1 MEPFLKQIAAF
12 LYHLHGDNL
21 NRISVIFPGRRSGA
35 FFNAYLNE
43 LVEKPV
49 LGPEVITIN
58 ELISQMSDMQI
69 SDQISLILLL
79 HKIYMQETGHREVFD
94 EFYFW
99 GEILLND
106 FNDLDKYLIDVHDL
120 FRNISDLKEIESLFD
135 YLTPGQKHAI
145 EMFWGNVGKAGN
157 SVNREN
163 FLNIWNKLAVIY
175 NRYRQELLRNKM
187 GYSGL
192 IYRDLIGKIA
202 GNPDFSLLA
211 EHYYFVGF
219 NALNTCE
226 NKLFHWFKSSGRG
239 DFFWDFDER
248 FLRDPSHEAGLFI
261 RKNLVEFPP
270 PAGFNLDEGHII
282 KPRIKVVSVPGQVAQ
297 AQVVNQKQF
306 LSDDGNRTSFD
317 NAALVLADEG
327 LLIPIVSVAGGRFRN
342 INITMGYPLK
352 DTPVFGLIDLL
363 IGLQKSYRKMDGED
377 MFYHG
382 PVLAI
387 LNHQLLAG
395 EESRMLV
402 QEIYR
407 QNKIYVRATDLKNS
421 KLNKL
426 IFSRQENWRSAAD
439 YFMAIIRT
447 LAIRIQGAEEE
458 PVRLESEF
466 LYQTYLVLQRLTGIL
481 EGYEKEHISLALFY
495 RFFIQH
501 LQHVSVPFE
510 GEPLSGLQVM
520 GVLET
525 RTLDF
530 KKLVIFSV
538 NEGKF
543 PKSVPAHSFIP
554 YNLRKAFGLPAREEQ
569 DAIYAYYFY
578 RLIHRADEITLVYD
592 SSSDGLNTG
601 EMSRYLFQIQYDSD
615 FKPEFFHLNFD
626 FKASAPQ
633 PISIEGNKQHL
644 LKLLDQYSENKLS
657 PSALN
662 TYLDC
667 KLKFY
672 FRHVARIKET
682 DELKE
687 DIDPRLFGNLFH
699 HAAEIIYSIFKGGA
713 QVTNAD
719 LKAAAANVNLIGGA
733 IHKAFALEYYKD
745 KELKDVKISGK
756 NILIAEN
763 LMTYLVKMLQN
774 DMAFTPFTIVDLEG
788 SYEADFSIDAD
799 ENGPKIRLGGVVD
812 RIDLTRTGI
821 RIIDYK
827 TGRNLNLKFR
837 DFSEFYEHG
846 KKNRP
851 KEIFQTLVYSEIYT
865 RCKGEQPIFPSIYK
879 IDEFFGDEFHPEV
892 RRNGSKIDYQDI
904 AGEFRKSLH
913 LLLEEIFSGHD
924 QYEQTTD
931 IDKCRTCPYNQ
942 ICRRN

>member
-12 LYHLHGDNL
+12 LYHRHGDDI
-21 NRISVIFPGRRSGA
+21 NRVSVIFPGRRSGV

-58 ELISQMSDMQI
+58 ELISQMSGMQI

-79 HKIYMQETGHREVFD
+79 HKIYMQETGHLEELD

-106 FNDLDKYLIDVHDL
+106 FNDLDKYLIDAHDL
-120 FRNISDLKEIESLFD
+120 FRNISDLKEIDRLFD

-145 EMFWGNVGKAGN
+145 EMFWGNVGKAGS
-157 SVNREN
+157 SVNREK
-163 FLNIWNKLAVIY
+163 FLNIWTKLLVIY
-175 NRYRQELLRNKM
+175 DRYRKELLEKGM

-192 IYRDLIGKIA
+192 IYRDLVGRIA
-202 GNPDFSLLA
+202 GNPDFPLSS
-211 EHYYFVGF
+211 EHYYFAGF
-219 NALNTCE
+219 NALNACE
-226 NKLFHWFKSSGRG
+226 NKLFRWFKSSGKG
-239 DFFWDFDER
+239 DFFWDYDER
-248 FLRDPSHEAGLFI
+248 FVSDPSHEAGFFI
-261 RKNLVEFPP
+261 RKNLVEFSP
-270 PAGFNLDEGHII
+270 PAGFNPDEGQRI
-282 KPRIKVVSVPGQVAQ
+282 KQQVKVVSVPGQVAQ

-306 LSDDGNRTSFD
+306 LSDSGGLASFD
-317 NAALVLADEG
+317 DAALVLADES
-327 LLIPIVSVAGGRFRN
+327 LLIPVISVAGGRFRN

-352 DTPVFGLIDLL
+352 DTPVFGLIGLL
-363 IGLQKSYRKMDGED
+363 IGLQKNYRKMDGED
-377 MFYHG
+377 MFYHR

-395 EESRMLV
+395 EDSRALV

-407 QNKIYVRATDLKNS
+407 QNKIYVRATDLKSNE
-421 KLNKL
+421 LNNL
-426 IFSRQENWRSAAD
+426 IFSRQENWRSAAA
-439 YFMAIIRT
+439 YFMEIIRA
-447 LAIRIQGAEEE
+447 LAIQIQGAEEE

-466 LYQTYLVLQRLTGIL
+466 LYQTFLVLQRLTGVL
-481 EGYEKEHISLALFY
+481 ERYEKENISLSLFY
-495 RFFIQH
+495 RIFIQH
-501 LQHVSVPFE
+501 LQHISVPFE

-543 PKSVPAHSFIP
+543 PRSVPAHSFIP

-578 RLIHRADEITLVYD
+578 RLIHRAEEITLVYD

-601 EMSRYLFQIQYDSD
+601 EMSRYLFQLQYDSSMD
-615 FKPEFFHLNFD
+615 PEFFHLNFD
-626 FKASAPQ
+626 FKASSVQ
-633 PISIEGNKQHL
+633 PISIDGNKQHL
-644 LKLLDQYSENKLS
+644 HKLLDQYSGNKLS

-672 FRHVARIKET
+672 FRHIARIKET
-682 DELKE
+682 DELQE
-687 DIDPRLFGNLFH
+687 DVDPRLFGNLFH
-699 HAAEIIYSIFKGGA
+699 HAAEIIYSSFRGNR
-713 QVTNAD
+713 QVTKDD
-719 LKAAAANVNLIGGA
+719 LKTAATNANLIGGA
-733 IHKAFALEYYKD
+733 VHKAFGLEYYKD

-774 DMAFTPFTIVDLEG
+774 DMAFAPFSIIDLE
-788 SYEADFSIDAD
+788 SNYEADFSIGAD
-799 ENGPKIRLGGVVD
+799 EKGPKIRLGGIVD
-812 RIDLTRTGI
+812 RIDLTAKGI

-865 RCKGEQPIFPSIYK
+865 RCKGVQPIFPSIYK

-892 RRNGSKIDYQDI
+892 RRNGNMVDYREI
-904 AGEFRKSLH
+904 ADEFRQSLH
-913 LLLEEIFSGHD
+913 LLFEEIFSGQD
-924 QYEQTTD
+924 LYEQTSD
-931 IDKCRTCPYNQ
+931 IDKCRTCPYNK
-942 ICRRN
+942 ICRRI